1 MKLSAKLLIIPAI
14 ALVLAGCSK
23 QTTTETPAATDS
35 VPAAESQELV
45 LPADGEVVV
54 EEPTEGTAMMEST
67 PGVINMEMS
76 PFKFSQTEIKAKAG
90 DTIKIK
96 LVNNE
101 GMHDLVIDELDVKS
115 KQLKAGES
123 EELTIVIPLSAKG
136 KTFEYYCS
144 VGNHRQQ
151 GMVGKLIIE

>member
-96 LVNNE
+96 LINYQ
-101 GMHDLVIDELDVKS
+101 GMNYLEIDELDVKS
-115 KQLKAGES
+115 KQL
-123 EELTIVIPLSAKG
+123 
-136 KTFEYYCS
+136 
-144 VGNHRQQ
+144 
-151 GMVGKLIIE
+151 